1 MTHIINNKKE
11 LQNLLLA
18 KVSPGETLGFVPT
31 MGALHEGHLAIIR
44 KAKQENSAV
53 VVSIYVND
61 RQFNNRED
69 YISYPRK
76 NEEDIALLS
85 AMDVDAVYFPI
96 KEELFNPNFSL
107 PFVDLKG
114 LDQRLEGA
122 SRPGHFQGVMEVV
135 YALFQHV
142 KPDKAYFGLKD
153 FQQVAV
159 IRKLIESTN
168 LPIELVEQA
177 TVRTAEGLAM
187 SSRNLRLN
195 PQQKEEALVLVHT
208 LTFLKDN
215 YGKLPLLNLLESGRE
230 RITKSTLTLDY
241 LEIVDYDNLIALS
254 SEQPKAL
261 ACVAAFCGEVRLID
275 NMLLQ
280 TL

>member
-85 AMDVDAVYFPI
+85 AMDVED
-96 KEELFNPNFSL
+96 
-107 PFVDLKG
+107 
-114 LDQRLEGA
+114 
-122 SRPGHFQGVMEVV
+122 
-135 YALFQHV
+135 
-142 KPDKAYFGLKD
+142 
-153 FQQVAV
+153 
-159 IRKLIESTN
+159 RKST
-168 LPIELVEQA
+168 
-177 TVRTAEGLAM
+177 
-187 SSRNLRLN
+187 RLN
-195 PQQKEEALVLVHT
+195 PSH
-208 LTFLKDN
+208 
-215 YGKLPLLNLLESGRE
+215 
-230 RITKSTLTLDY
+230 
-241 LEIVDYDNLIALS
+241 
-254 SEQPKAL
+254 
-261 ACVAAFCGEVRLID
+261 
-275 NMLLQ
+275 
-280 TL
+280 